1 MMKSTKSVKKYV
13 IVDLTN
19 VKNPYD
25 VYAAFVEAK
34 CGVEPITKEEMF
46 NYAMYVTELMNST
59 IVKSCDRLIDYI
71 DALFDVIERAHDI
84 PEDDEEVEDEC
95 ELKREEPEEEK
106 KVEKKPNIFKRF
118 WNWITRK
125 K

>member
-1 MMKSTKSVKKYV
+1 MKSMKPVKKYV

-19 VKNPYD
+19 VESPSD

-46 NYAMYVTELMNST
+46 NYAMHVTELMNST
-59 IVKSCDRLIDYI
+59 IVKSCASLIDYI
-71 DALFDVIERAHDI
+71 DALIDTIENVYDNDDSDDLVI
-84 PEDDEEVEDEC
+84 
-95 ELKREEPEEEK
+95 KREEEEEE

-118 WNWITRK
+118 WNWIIRK

>member
-1 MMKSTKSVKKYV
+1 MKSTKLVKKYV

-19 VKNPYD
+19 IENPSD

-46 NYAMYVTELMNST
+46 NYAMHVTELMNST
-59 IVKSCDRLIDYI
+59 IVKSCASLVDYLDALIDTIESAY
-71 DALFDVIERAHDI
+71 DNQEDPDLVIK
-84 PEDDEEVEDEC
+84 
-95 ELKREEPEEEK
+95 KREEEKEEEEEEK
-106 KVEKKPNIFKRF
+106 EKVEKKPNIFKRF

>member
-1 MMKSTKSVKKYV
+1 MKSTKPVKKYV

-19 VKNPYD
+19 IERPSD

-46 NYAMYVTELMNST
+46 NYAMHVTELMNST
-59 IVKSCDRLIDYI
+59 IVKSCTFLMDYI
-71 DALFDVIERAHDI
+71 DALIDKIESAYDNQEDPDDLVI
-84 PEDDEEVEDEC
+84 
-95 ELKREEPEEEK
+95 KREEEEEE

>member
-1 MMKSTKSVKKYV
+1 MKSMKPVKKYV

-19 VKNPYD
+19 VESPSD

-46 NYAMYVTELMNST
+46 NYAMHVIELMNST
-59 IVKSCDRLIDYI
+59 IVKSCASLMDYI
-71 DALFDVIERAHDI
+71 DALIDTIESVYDNQEDPDDLVI
-84 PEDDEEVEDEC
+84 
-95 ELKREEPEEEK
+95 KREEEEEEEE

>member
-1 MMKSTKSVKKYV
+1 MKSMKPVKKYV

-19 VKNPYD
+19 VESPSD

-46 NYAMYVTELMNST
+46 NYAMHVTDLMNST
-59 IVKSCDRLIDYI
+59 IVKSCASLVDYLDALIDTIESVYDNDDSD
-71 DALFDVIERAHDI
+71 DADNDVI
-84 PEDDEEVEDEC
+84 
-95 ELKREEPEEEK
+95 KREEEE

>member
-1 MMKSTKSVKKYV
+1 MKSMKPVKKYV

-19 VKNPYD
+19 VESPSD

-46 NYAMYVTELMNST
+46 NYAMHVTELMNSN
-59 IVKSCDRLIDYI
+59 IVKSCAQSVYDNDDSD
-71 DALFDVIERAHDI
+71 DAENAVI
-84 PEDDEEVEDEC
+84 
-95 ELKREEPEEEK
+95 KREGEENE
-106 KVEKKPNIFKRF
+106 VEKKPNIFKRF

>member
-1 MMKSTKSVKKYV
+1 MKPKKLVKKYV

-19 VKNPYD
+19 IENSSD

-46 NYAMYVTELMNST
+46 NYAMHVIELMNSA
-59 IVKSCDRLIDYI
+59 IVKSCASLVDYLDVLIDTIESAY
-71 DALFDVIERAHDI
+71 DNQEDPDLVIK
-84 PEDDEEVEDEC
+84 
-95 ELKREEPEEEK
+95 KREEEKEEEK
-106 KVEKKPNIFKRF
+106 EEKEKVEKKPNIFKRF

>member
-1 MMKSTKSVKKYV
+1 MKSTKPVKKYV

-19 VKNPYD
+19 IESPSD

-46 NYAMYVTELMNST
+46 NYAMHVTELMNST
-59 IVKSCDRLIDYI
+59 IVKSCAFLMDYI
-71 DALFDVIERAHDI
+71 DALIDTIESAYDNQEDPDDLVI
-84 PEDDEEVEDEC
+84 
-95 ELKREEPEEEK
+95 KREGEEEE

>member
-1 MMKSTKSVKKYV
+1 MKSMKPVKKYV

-19 VKNPYD
+19 VESPSD

-46 NYAMYVTELMNST
+46 NYAMHVTELMNST
-59 IVKSCDRLIDYI
+59 IVKSCASLVDYLDALIDTIENAY
-71 DALFDVIERAHDI
+71 DNQEDPDDLVI
-84 PEDDEEVEDEC
+84 
-95 ELKREEPEEEK
+95 KRKEEE

>member
-1 MMKSTKSVKKYV
+1 MKPMKPVKKYV

-19 VKNPYD
+19 VESPSD
-25 VYAAFVEAK
+25 VYTAFVEAK

-46 NYAMYVTELMNST
+46 NYAMHVTELMNST
-59 IVKSCDRLIDYI
+59 IVKSCASLVDYFDALIDTIENAY
-71 DALFDVIERAHDI
+71 DNQEDPDDLVI
-84 PEDDEEVEDEC
+84 
-95 ELKREEPEEEK
+95 KRKEEEEE

>member
-1 MMKSTKSVKKYV
+1 MKSMKPVKKYV

-19 VKNPYD
+19 VESPSD

-46 NYAMYVTELMNST
+46 NSAMYVTELMNTS
-59 IVKSCDRLIDYI
+59 IIQSCNRLIDYM
-71 DALFDVIERAHDI
+71 DALIDTIESAYDNDDSDDAENAVI
-84 PEDDEEVEDEC
+84 
-95 ELKREEPEEEK
+95 KREGEENE
-106 KVEKKPNIFKRF
+106 VEKKPNIFKRF

>member
-1 MMKSTKSVKKYV
+1 MKSMKPVKKYV

-19 VKNPYD
+19 VQSPSD

-46 NYAMYVTELMNST
+46 NYAIHVTELMNST
-59 IVKSCDRLIDYI
+59 IVKSCASLMDYI
-71 DALFDVIERAHDI
+71 DALIDTIESAYDNQEDPDDLVI
-84 PEDDEEVEDEC
+84 
-95 ELKREEPEEEK
+95 KREAEEEE

>member
-1 MMKSTKSVKKYV
+1 MKSMKPVKKYV

-19 VKNPYD
+19 VESPSD

-46 NYAMYVTELMNST
+46 NYAMHVTELMNST
-59 IVKSCDRLIDYI
+59 IVKSCASLVDYLDALIDTIESVYDNDDSD
-71 DALFDVIERAHDI
+71 DADNDVI
-84 PEDDEEVEDEC
+84 
-95 ELKREEPEEEK
+95 KREEEE

>member
-1 MMKSTKSVKKYV
+1 MKPVKKYV

-19 VKNPYD
+19 IKNPCD

-59 IVKSCDRLIDYI
+59 IVKSCASLIDCLDVLI
-71 DALFDVIERAHDI
+71 DTIESAYDNQEDPDLVIK
-84 PEDDEEVEDEC
+84 
-95 ELKREEPEEEK
+95 KREEEKEEEE

>member
-1 MMKSTKSVKKYV
+1 MKSMKPVKKYV

-19 VKNPYD
+19 VENPSD

-46 NYAMYVTELMNST
+46 NYAMHVTELMNT
-59 IVKSCDRLIDYI
+59 YIIQSCNRLIDYI
-71 DALFDVIERAHDI
+71 DVLIDTIENVYDSS
-84 PEDDEEVEDEC
+84 EDNEEAEDEC
-95 ELKREEPEEEK
+95 EAPEEK

>member
-1 MMKSTKSVKKYV
+1 MKSTKPVKKYV

-19 VKNPYD
+19 IESPSD

-46 NYAMYVTELMNST
+46 NYAMHVTELMNST
-59 IVKSCDRLIDYI
+59 VVKLCASLVDYFDAQIDTIESVY
-71 DALFDVIERAHDI
+71 DNQEDPDDLVI
-84 PEDDEEVEDEC
+84 
-95 ELKREEPEEEK
+95 KRKEKEEEE

>member
-1 MMKSTKSVKKYV
+1 MKSMKPVKKYV

-19 VKNPYD
+19 VESPSD

-46 NYAMYVTELMNST
+46 NYAMHVTELMNT
-59 IVKSCDRLIDYI
+59 YIIQSCNRLMDYMDTLIDT
-71 DALFDVIERAHDI
+71 IESVYDSS
-84 PEDDEEVEDEC
+84 EDNEEAEDEC
-95 ELKREEPEEEK
+95 EAPEENE
-106 KVEKKPNIFKRF
+106 VEKKPNIFKRF

>member
-1 MMKSTKSVKKYV
+1 MKSTKLVKKYV

-19 VKNPYD
+19 VKNPCD

-71 DALFDVIERAHDI
+71 DALFDVIERTHDI

-95 ELKREEPEEEK
+95 ELKREEPEEKK

>member
-1 MMKSTKSVKKYV
+1 MKSTKPVKKYV

-19 VKNPYD
+19 IKSPSD

-59 IVKSCDRLIDYI
+59 IVKSCTSLMDYFDALIDTIESAY
-71 DALFDVIERAHDI
+71 DNQEDPDDLVI
-84 PEDDEEVEDEC
+84 
-95 ELKREEPEEEK
+95 KRKEEEEE

>member
-1 MMKSTKSVKKYV
+1 MKPVKKYV

-19 VKNPYD
+19 VESPGD

-46 NYAMYVTELMNST
+46 NYTMYVTELMNSN
-59 IVKSCDRLIDYI
+59 IVKSCAYLVDYI
-71 DALFDVIERAHDI
+71 DALIDTIESTCDLNDT
-84 PEDDEEVEDEC
+84 DDEDETETEVEQEI
-95 ELKREEPEEEK
+95 EEP

>member
-1 MMKSTKSVKKYV
+1 MKPMKPVKKYV

-19 VKNPYD
+19 VESPSD

-46 NYAMYVTELMNST
+46 NYAMHVTELMNST
-59 IVKSCDRLIDYI
+59 IVKSCASLVDYLDALIDT
-71 DALFDVIERAHDI
+71 IESACDSS
-84 PEDDEEVEDEC
+84 EDDELIDRKEME
-95 ELKREEPEEEK
+95 KEE

>member
-1 MMKSTKSVKKYV
+1 MKSMKPVKKYV

-19 VKNPYD
+19 VENPSD

-46 NYAMYVTELMNST
+46 NYAMHVTELMNSN
-59 IVKSCDRLIDYI
+59 IVKSCASLVDYLDALIDT
-71 DALFDVIERAHDI
+71 IESAYDSS
-84 PEDDEEVEDEC
+84 EDDEMVDHEKKE
-95 ELKREEPEEEK
+95 KEE

>member
-1 MMKSTKSVKKYV
+1 MKSMKPVKKYV

-19 VKNPYD
+19 VESPSD

-46 NYAMYVTELMNST
+46 NYAMHLTELMNLT
-59 IVKSCDRLIDYI
+59 IVKSCAHLVDYI
-71 DALFDVIERAHDI
+71 DALIDTIGSVYDNQEDPDDLVI
-84 PEDDEEVEDEC
+84 
-95 ELKREEPEEEK
+95 KREEEEGE

-118 WNWITRK
+118 WNWIARK

>member
-1 MMKSTKSVKKYV
+1 MKSTKPVKKYV

-19 VKNPYD
+19 IKSPSD
-25 VYAAFVEAK
+25 IYAAFVEAK

-46 NYAMYVTELMNST
+46 NYAMHVTELMNST
-59 IVKSCDRLIDYI
+59 IVKSCAFLMDYIGALIDTIESAY
-71 DALFDVIERAHDI
+71 DNQEDPDDLVI
-84 PEDDEEVEDEC
+84 
-95 ELKREEPEEEK
+95 KREEEKEEEE

>member
-1 MMKSTKSVKKYV
+1 MKSMKPVKKYV

-19 VKNPYD
+19 VESPSD

-46 NYAMYVTELMNST
+46 NYAMHVTDLMNSN
-59 IVKSCDRLIDYI
+59 IVKSCAYLVDYI
-71 DALFDVIERAHDI
+71 DALIDTIESVYDKDDSDDAENAVMKR
-84 PEDDEEVEDEC
+84 EDEENE
-95 ELKREEPEEEK
+95 
-106 KVEKKPNIFKRF
+106 VEKKPNIFKRF

>member
-1 MMKSTKSVKKYV
+1 MKSMKPVKKYV

-19 VKNPYD
+19 VESPSD

-46 NYAMYVTELMNST
+46 NYAMHVTELMNST
-59 IVKSCDRLIDYI
+59 IVKSCASLVDYLDALIDTIESAY
-71 DALFDVIERAHDI
+71 DNQEDPDLVIK
-84 PEDDEEVEDEC
+84 
-95 ELKREEPEEEK
+95 KREEEEEEEEEE

>member
-1 MMKSTKSVKKYV
+1 MKSTKPVKKYV

-19 VKNPYD
+19 IENPSD

-46 NYAMYVTELMNST
+46 NYAMHVTELMNST
-59 IVKSCDRLIDYI
+59 IVKSCASLVDYLDALIDTIESAY
-71 DALFDVIERAHDI
+71 DNQEDPDLVIK
-84 PEDDEEVEDEC
+84 
-95 ELKREEPEEEK
+95 KREEEKEEEEEEK
-106 KVEKKPNIFKRF
+106 EKVEKKPNIFKRF

>member
-1 MMKSTKSVKKYV
+1 MKSTKPVKKYV
-13 IVDLTN
+13 TVDLTN
-19 VKNPYD
+19 IENPSD

-46 NYAMYVTELMNST
+46 NYAMHVTELMNSN
-59 IVKSCDRLIDYI
+59 IVKSCAYLVDYI
-71 DALFDVIERAHDI
+71 DALIDTIESVYDNDDSDDADNDVI
-84 PEDDEEVEDEC
+84 
-95 ELKREEPEEEK
+95 KREEEE

>member
-1 MMKSTKSVKKYV
+1 MKSMKPVKKYV

-19 VKNPYD
+19 VESPSD

-46 NYAMYVTELMNST
+46 NYAMHVTELMNT
-59 IVKSCDRLIDYI
+59 YIIQSCNRLIDYM
-71 DALFDVIERAHDI
+71 DALIDTIESAYDNQEDPDDLVI
-84 PEDDEEVEDEC
+84 
-95 ELKREEPEEEK
+95 KREEEEEDEE

>member
-1 MMKSTKSVKKYV
+1 MKSMKPVKKYV

-19 VKNPYD
+19 VESPSD

-46 NYAMYVTELMNST
+46 NYAMHVTELMNST
-59 IVKSCDRLIDYI
+59 IVKSCVSLMDNI
-71 DALFDVIERAHDI
+71 DALIDTIERAYDNQ
-84 PEDDEEVEDEC
+84 EDPDDLVI
-95 ELKREEPEEEK
+95 KREGEEEE

>member
-1 MMKSTKSVKKYV
+1 MKSTKPVKKYV

-19 VKNPYD
+19 IENPSD

-34 CGVEPITKEEMF
+34 CGIEPITKEEML
-46 NYAMYVTELMNST
+46 NYAMHVTELMNSIT
-59 IVKSCDRLIDYI
+59 VKSCVSLMDHVDALIDTI
-71 DALFDVIERAHDI
+71 ESACDNQEDTDDLVI
-84 PEDDEEVEDEC
+84 
-95 ELKREEPEEEK
+95 KREEEE

>member
-1 MMKSTKSVKKYV
+1 MKSMKPVKKYV

-19 VKNPYD
+19 VESPSD

-46 NYAMYVTELMNST
+46 NYAMHVTELMNSN
-59 IVKSCDRLIDYI
+59 IVKSCAYLVDYI
-71 DALFDVIERAHDI
+71 DALIDTIESVYDK
-84 PEDDEEVEDEC
+84 DDSDDAENAAK
-95 ELKREEPEEEK
+95 KREGEENE
-106 KVEKKPNIFKRF
+106 VEKKPNIFKRF

>member
-1 MMKSTKSVKKYV
+1 MKSTKPVKKYV

-19 VKNPYD
+19 IENPSD

-46 NYAMYVTELMNST
+46 NYAMHVTELMNT
-59 IVKSCDRLIDYI
+59 YIIQSCNRLIDYI
-71 DALFDVIERAHDI
+71 DALYDVIERTYDSS
-84 PEDDEEVEDEC
+84 EDDEMVDH
-95 ELKREEPEEEK
+95 EEKEEEE

>member
-1 MMKSTKSVKKYV
+1 MKSTKPVKKYV

-19 VKNPYD
+19 IESPSD

-46 NYAMYVTELMNST
+46 NYAMHVTELMNST
-59 IVKSCDRLIDYI
+59 IVKSCACLMDYVDALIDTIESAY
-71 DALFDVIERAHDI
+71 DNQENPDDLVI
-84 PEDDEEVEDEC
+84 
-95 ELKREEPEEEK
+95 KREKEEEE

>member
-1 MMKSTKSVKKYV
+1 MKSMKPVKKYV

-19 VKNPYD
+19 VESPSD

-46 NYAMYVTELMNST
+46 NYAIHVTDLMNSN
-59 IVKSCDRLIDYI
+59 IVKSCAYLVDYI
-71 DALFDVIERAHDI
+71 DALIDTIENAYDNQEDTDDLVI
-84 PEDDEEVEDEC
+84 
-95 ELKREEPEEEK
+95 KREEEEEEEE

>member
-1 MMKSTKSVKKYV
+1 MKSMKPVKKYV
-13 IVDLTN
+13 IIDLTN
-19 VKNPYD
+19 VESPSD

-46 NYAMYVTELMNST
+46 NYAMHVTELMNST
-59 IVKSCDRLIDYI
+59 IVKSCASLVDYFDALIDTIENAY
-71 DALFDVIERAHDI
+71 DNQEDPDDLVI
-84 PEDDEEVEDEC
+84 
-95 ELKREEPEEEK
+95 KREGEEEE

>member
-1 MMKSTKSVKKYV
+1 MKSMKPVKKYV

-19 VKNPYD
+19 IENPSD

-46 NYAMYVTELMNST
+46 NYAMHVTELMNSN
-59 IVKSCDRLIDYI
+59 IVKSCAYLVDYI
-71 DALFDVIERAHDI
+71 DALIDTIESVYDNDDSDDAENAVI
-84 PEDDEEVEDEC
+84 
-95 ELKREEPEEEK
+95 KREGEENE
-106 KVEKKPNIFKRF
+106 VEKKPNIFKRF

>member
-1 MMKSTKSVKKYV
+1 MKSMKPVKKYV

-19 VKNPYD
+19 VESPSD

-34 CGVEPITKEEMF
+34 CGVEPITKKEMF
-46 NYAMYVTELMNST
+46 NYAMHVTELMNSN
-59 IVKSCDRLIDYI
+59 IVKSCAYLVDYI
-71 DALFDVIERAHDI
+71 DALIDTIESVYDK
-84 PEDDEEVEDEC
+84 DDSDDAENAVM
-95 ELKREEPEEEK
+95 KREGEEN